1 MTIKKNH
8 LTSISK
14 IKKEY
19 PLFFDKKTIDGFQ
32 SIIYKDV
39 KVLKDCTYFITSEIL
54 KYERIGEHEIKHDEK
69 DRIFKI
75 RYVTVNCKVNSIRT
89 CEHTFTTYH
98 QALMYLD
105 KLEHNTGGFVVSQH
119 EANMALMRIE
129 ENMKLKE
136 LLIK

>member
-1 MTIKKNH
+1 MSIKKNH

-19 PLFFDKKTIDGFQ
+19 PLFFDKKTKDSFQ

-54 KYERIGEHEIKHDEK
+54 NYERIGEHEIKHDEK
-69 DRIFKI
+69 DRIFKF

-89 CEHTFTTYH
+89 CEHNFKTYH

-105 KLEHNTGGFVVSQH
+105 KLEHDNGGFMVSQH
-119 EANMALMRIE
+119 KANMALMRIK

-136 LLIK
+136 VIK

>member
-1 MTIKKNH
+1 MSIKKNH

-19 PLFFDKKTIDGFQ
+19 PLFFNKKTIDDFQ

-54 KYERIGEHEIKHDEK
+54 EYKRISEHEIIHDEK

-75 RYVTVNCKVNSIRT
+75 RYVTINCKVNCIRT
-89 CEHTFTTYH
+89 CEHILESYH

-136 LLIK
+136 VIK

>member
-14 IKKEY
+14 IKKEH

-69 DRIFKI
+69 DRVFKI
-75 RYVTVNCKVNSIRT
+75 RYVTVNCKVNCIRT
-89 CEHTFTTYH
+89 CEHNFKTYH
-98 QALMYLD
+98 QSLMYLD
-105 KLEHNTGGFVVSQH
+105 KLEHDNGGFIVSQH
-119 EANMALMRIE
+119 KANMALMRIK

>member
-1 MTIKKNH
+1 VTIKKNY

-19 PLFFDKKTIDGFQ
+19 PLFFNKKTIDDFK

-54 KYERIGEHEIKHDEK
+54 KYERIGEHEIIHDEK

-75 RYVTVNCKVNSIRT
+75 RYVTINCKVNCIRT
-89 CEHTFTTYH
+89 CEHILESYH
-98 QALMYLD
+98 QALIYLD
-105 KLEHNTGGFVVSQH
+105 KLEHNTGGFVFSQH

-136 LLIK
+136 IIK

>member
-19 PLFFDKKTIDGFQ
+19 PLFFDKKTKDDFQ

-54 KYERIGEHEIKHDEK
+54 KYERIGEHEIRHNEK
-69 DRIFKI
+69 GRIFKI

-89 CEHTFTTYH
+89 CEHNFKTYH

-105 KLEHNTGGFVVSQH
+105 KLEHNTGGFVVGQH
-119 EANMALMRIE
+119 EANMALMRI
-129 ENMKLKE
+129 KE
-136 LLIK
+136 KV

>member
-19 PLFFDKKTIDGFQ
+19 PLFFDKKTIDDFQ

-69 DRIFKI
+69 DRVFKI
-75 RYVTVNCKVNSIRT
+75 RYVTVNCKVNCIRT
-89 CEHTFTTYH
+89 CEHTFNTYH
-98 QALMYLD
+98 RALMYLD
-105 KLEHNTGGFVVSQH
+105 KLEHDSGGFMVSQH
-119 EANMALMRIE
+119 KANMALMRIK

-136 LLIK
+136 VIK

>member
-1 MTIKKNH
+1 VTIKKNH

-19 PLFFDKKTIDGFQ
+19 PLFFNKVTMDHFN
-32 SIIYKDV
+32 SIVYKDI

-54 KYERIGEHEIKHDEK
+54 KYKRIGEHEIIHDEK

-75 RYVTVNCKVNSIRT
+75 RYVTINCKVNCIRT
-89 CEHTFTTYH
+89 CEHILESYH

-136 LLIK
+136 VIK

>member
-19 PLFFDKKTIDGFQ
+19 PLFFDKKTIDNFK

-54 KYERIGEHEIKHDEK
+54 KYERIREHEIIHHEK
-69 DRIFKI
+69 DRVFKI
-75 RYVTVNCKVNSIRT
+75 RYVTINCKVNCIRT
-89 CEHTFTTYH
+89 CEHILESYH

-136 LLIK
+136 VIK

>member
-19 PLFFDKKTIDGFQ
+19 PLFFNKVTMDHFN
-32 SIIYKDV
+32 SIVYKDI

-54 KYERIGEHEIKHDEK
+54 KYKRIGEHEIIHDEK

-75 RYVTVNCKVNSIRT
+75 RYVTINCKVNCIRT
-89 CEHTFTTYH
+89 CEHILESYH

-136 LLIK
+136 VIK